1 MHDKQ
6 EQFDCVS
13 QRGLTLVEL
22 MVSMLLGILL
32 SGGMV
37 GAYLTAKHNHYY
49 DDQMARVQENGGYA
63 LRLLS
68 RELTMAGF
76 LGAVP
81 TLAGVSPA
89 NVFGDC
95 SDSDWVLDPANP
107 LELVNDHAGGPVVVS
122 LHGTP
127 LTCLDG
133 TSVVPN
139 TDLISIK
146 RTAARASLRGG
157 IPAPNLTASLAESW
171 YLRVDSGREPTWEK
185 LPAIDL
191 LDSARALPSLS
202 YWEAVSRIFF
212 VRRYSETSD
221 PGDGIPSLCMK
232 TLAGDAM
239 TSRCLVEGVE
249 DMQLEFGMDTDGD
262 GVPNQY
268 MDAPASSDMKN
279 AVTVRVYLLLRSI
292 LPITGYRDEKTY
304 ALGRKRLPARH
315 DAYLRRVFSSTIHL
329 RNRIEPVG

>member
-1 MHDKQ
+1 MRGKQ
-6 EQFDCVS
+6 GQFDGAS
-13 QRGLTLVEL
+13 ERGLTLVEL

-37 GAYLTAKHNHYY
+37 GAYLTAKRNHYY
-49 DDQMARVQENGGYA
+49 DDQLARIQENGRYA

-68 RELTMAGF
+68 RELSMTGF

-81 TLAGVSPA
+81 ALAGLSPA
-89 NVFGDC
+89 TVFGDC
-95 SDSDWVLDPANP
+95 SDHDWVLDPTNP
-107 LELVNDHAGGPVVVS
+107 LELVNDHAGDPVVVS
-122 LHGTP
+122 LHDTP

-133 TSVVPN
+133 TSIVSN

-146 RTAARASLRGG
+146 RTAAQASLRGG
-157 IPAPNLTASLAESW
+157 MPASNLTVSLTKKW
-171 YLRVDSGREPTWEK
+171 YLRVDSGREPAWEK

-191 LDSARALPSLS
+191 LDPARALPSLS

-221 PGDGIPSLCMK
+221 TGDGIPSLCME

-249 DMQLEFGMDTDGD
+249 DMQFEFGIDTDGD

-268 MDAPASSDMKN
+268 MDAPTSSDIKN
-279 AVTVRVYLLLRSI
+279 AVTARVYLLLRSI

-304 ALGRKRLPARH
+304 ALGRKLLPARR

-329 RNRIEPVG
+329 RNLIEPVG